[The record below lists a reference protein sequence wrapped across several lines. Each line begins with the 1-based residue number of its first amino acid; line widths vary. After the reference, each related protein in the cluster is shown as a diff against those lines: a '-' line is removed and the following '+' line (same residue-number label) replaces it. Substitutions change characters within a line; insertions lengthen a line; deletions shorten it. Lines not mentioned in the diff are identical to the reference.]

1 MVENWARWKKEN
13 LQDSEGEGTLTR
25 INLKTYLTRH
35 FKVSLLQTKGKTNGE
50 GT

>member
-35 FKVSLLQTKGKTNGE
+35 FSLLQTKGKTNCE